1 MVRIILACF
10 IFRFLFIIFDECID
24 QFKFSFLI
32 DSFPIEMHHSMSPY
46 VYIMG
51 RARGCSS
58 YSSSASVSCKT
69 PIDRSEHAAHYL
81 AHHTRMVDDKLF
93 WKMDRAIEE
102 ALPCAFGKRK
112 SHF

>member
-51 RARGCSS
+51 RARGCGLI
-58 YSSSASVSCKT
+58 V
-69 PIDRSEHAAHYL
+69 
-81 AHHTRMVDDKLF
+81 
-93 WKMDRAIEE
+93 
-102 ALPCAFGKRK
+102 ALLVLVVK
-112 SHF
+112 HQ